1 MSVSG
6 SRGAVG
12 PGQSVASLSTAHESV
27 IGIKATVKRF
37 PTMRV
42 PSVTE
47 LSCVG
52 SYQRRCVEAL
62 SASPRCVAS
71 LLRSVRERSVASAS
85 VTGVPV
91 GSPEANVSEYRVPL
105 HPVASASALQSSPR
119 VALAPALQ
127 SLRWVARARKCQ
139 RIAGRLAQF
148 AVGQPRQQLQ

>member
-1 MSVSG
+1 MSVRS
-6 SRGAVG
+6 SQAVQF
-12 PGQSVASLSTAHESV
+12 PRQSLAALSTIHEPV
-27 IGIKATVKRF
+27 IGSNATVKRF

>member
-37 PTMRV
+37 PIMRV

-47 LSCVG
+47 LSRVG
-52 SYQRRCVEAL
+52 SYQRRCVDPVP
-62 SASPRCVAS
+62 ASPRCVAS

-85 VTGVPV
+85 VAKRSVESLASAFP
-91 GSPEANVSEYRVPL
+91 AYRVPL
-105 HPVASASALQSSPR
+105 CPVASASASHSSPR
-119 VALAPALQ
+119 VALAAALQ
-127 SLRWVARARKCQ
+127 SLRRAAQAKKCQ
-139 RIAGRLAQF
+139 RIAGRLAQR
-148 AVGQPRQQLQ
+148 AAARPRQQLQ

>member
-1 MSVSG
+1 MPVLS
-6 SRGAVG
+6 SRAA
-12 PGQSVASLSTAHESV
+12 PTSSEFAAYLSTVHESV

-62 SASPRCVAS
+62 SASPRCIAS
-71 LLRSVRERSVASAS
+71 RSVRERSVASAS